1 MKKQF
6 TPTNNDLSYYPLL
19 YMALE
24 ATKGDIIEMGTGHG
38 STPLLHEYV
47 VKRGLSG
54 LVIKSGLTDYGKRTQ
69 KKLHSYET
77 EKAWLDKFEGL
88 ANEYHT
94 FTLLDRGSW
103 DACSNQHPAPSVVFI
118 DHAPGERRKEDII
131 KFKDTAEII
140 VIHDTE
146 PAGAGDYRVRPLFN
160 QFKYVVEVMSNW
172 HDPREA
178 GAWATALSN
187 TIDITKWIGEQFGE
201 YKIVE
206 WQK

>member
-19 YMALE
+19 YKALE
-24 ATKGDIIEMGTGHG
+24 ATEGEVIEMGTGHG
-38 STPLLHEYV
+38 STPLLHEYCQKA
-47 VKRGLSG
+47 KR
-54 LVIKSGLTDYGKRTQ
+54 I
-69 KKLHSYET
+69 LHSYET
-77 EKAWLDKFEGL
+77 EKDWISKFEGT

-94 FTLLDRGSW
+94 FTLLDRGAW
-103 DACSNQHPAPSVVFI
+103 DACSNQHPSPSVVFI

-146 PAGAGDYRVRPLFN
+146 PHGAGDYQVRQHFGK
-160 QFKYVVEVMSNW
+160 FKYCVEVQSNA
-172 HDPREA
+172 HDPMVA

-187 TIDITKWIGEQFGE
+187 TIDITKWIGEEFGT
-201 YKIVE
+201 YKISA
-206 WQK
+206 WTK

>member
-1 MKKQF
+1 MKQKF

-19 YMALE
+19 FKACE
-24 ATKGDIIEMGTGHG
+24 ATKGEIIEMGTGHG
-38 STPLLHEYV
+38 STPLLHEYALRN
-47 VKRGLSG
+47 KR
-54 LVIKSGLTDYGKRTQ
+54 
-69 KKLHSYET
+69 KLCSYET
-77 EKAWLDKFEGL
+77 SKEWIDKFTNLTGT
-88 ANEYHT
+88 YHD
-94 FTLLDRGSW
+94 FTLLDTGSW
-103 DACSNQHPAPSVVFI
+103 DACSDQHPSPSVVFI

-131 KFKDTAEII
+131 KFKDSAEII

-146 PAGAGDYRVRPLFN
+146 PTGAGDYQVRQHFGK
-160 QFKYVVEVMSNW
+160 FKYCVEVMSNW